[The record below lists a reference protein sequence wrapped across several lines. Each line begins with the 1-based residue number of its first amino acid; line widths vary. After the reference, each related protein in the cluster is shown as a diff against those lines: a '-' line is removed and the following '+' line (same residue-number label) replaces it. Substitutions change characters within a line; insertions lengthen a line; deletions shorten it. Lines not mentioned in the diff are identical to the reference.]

1 MDVAT
6 VPRGGCVHHNRAV
19 TVTADAVLVC
29 EADRTALFR
38 LPLATIAR
46 HPQPRA
52 PVSAGRPPGPPLLS
66 VPVHVPR
73 RDSASPLS
81 KDLVRLGLKFLGSSQ
96 AANADAFLRAR
107 HQVLEYIRSSPARAV
122 VLHHFQAKVL
132 RDVQV
137 LVCRSPASFTRAGAG
152 AVVGWCGRVSCV
164 VRRC

>member
-66 VPVHVPR
+66 VQVHVPR
-73 RDSASPLS
+73 RDSARPLS